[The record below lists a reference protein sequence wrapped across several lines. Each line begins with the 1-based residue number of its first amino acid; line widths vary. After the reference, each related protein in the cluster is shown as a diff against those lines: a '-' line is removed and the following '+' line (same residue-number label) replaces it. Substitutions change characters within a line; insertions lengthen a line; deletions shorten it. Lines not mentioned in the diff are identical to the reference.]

1 MILLDF
7 KTKIKGST
15 TIGTAYKDQI
25 LLQSYAFNVS
35 KHVQVQGS
43 ERPSS
48 PAFMSEL
55 MFTKTADISSP
66 NLFSNAIEGTSLGV
80 ATIVVLHTE
89 GAKKN
94 MPAVTIKLDDAVI
107 SSFSSQSAGAGQAAE
122 HFSLNFTTISYEYHK
137 FNGDKADGSVV
148 KKFDLRTKVTS

>member
-15 TIGTAYKDQI
+15 TIGDKFTDQI

-35 KHVQVQGS
+35 KHVQVQGN

-55 MFTKTADISSP
+55 MLTKMADISSP
-66 NLFSNAIEGTSLGV
+66 NLFSSAIEGTCLGV
-80 ATIVVLHTE
+80 ATITVLHTE
-89 GAKKN
+89 GGNKN
-94 MPAVTIKLDDAVI
+94 KPAVTIELKDAVI
-107 SSFSSQSAGAGQAAE
+107 SSFSSQSSGAGQASE
-122 HFSLNFTTISYEYHK
+122 HLTLNFTVIKYEYHK
-137 FNGDKADGSVV
+137 FKGDKADGSVV
-148 KKFDLRTKVTS
+148 KSFDLRTKVAS